1 MLRNALFVLCFVVL
15 ATVLPGTA
23 PRTARAQQAPAPAPP
38 QTSPSATP
46 QPSQAPAQ
54 ESAPPPQQAPAPVPK
69 SKIELRASAWTL
81 LKQGAVSDKARDRS
95 DAISA
100 LAVLDQDRQAT
111 SLVAAGLDDKE
122 TSIRVLAAT
131 SLANMKAR
139 LAIPQLK
146 RAMDD
151 ESPEVSF
158 AAAQAL
164 WKMGDR
170 SGRDI
175 LYAVLSGD
183 RKTKPGVMKSK
194 MDKMRQDMHDPKAL
208 ALIGVNEASG
218 AFLGPFSM
226 GVSFI
231 EEYARN
237 NGAPVQAL
245 CANLLSSDDSH
256 DTVNE
261 LRDALGDKNWAV
273 RAAAARALAKMNH
286 PEVIAQLADIML
298 NDKEQ
303 PARFAAAA
311 AIIRL
316 APLSAKVPAA
326 SSAPAE
332 RAAQPAKK

>member
-1 MLRNALFVLCFVVL
+1 M
-15 ATVLPGTA
+15 
-23 PRTARAQQAPAPAPP
+23 RAA
-38 QTSPSATP
+38 
-46 QPSQAPAQ
+46 
-54 ESAPPPQQAPAPVPK
+54 
-69 SKIELRASAWTL
+69 AWKL
-81 LKQGAVSDKARDRS
+81 LKQGAASEKARDRS

-100 LAVLDQDRQAT
+100 LAVLDESRT
-111 SLVAAGLDDKE
+111 GISLIAAGLKDKE
-122 TSIRVLAAT
+122 TNIRVLAAT
-131 SLANMKAR
+131 SLAEMKAR
-139 LAIPQLK
+139 SAIPQLK
-146 RAMDD
+146 DALDD
-151 ESPEVSF
+151 DSPEVSF

-175 LYAVLSGD
+175 LYAVLSGE
-183 RKTKPGVMKSK
+183 RKTKPGLVKSK
-194 MDKMRQDMHDPKAL
+194 MNKMRQDMHDPKSL

-245 CANLLSSDDSH
+245 CAKLLSSDDSR

-273 RAAAARALAKMNH
+273 RAAAARALAKLGH
-286 PEVIAQLADIML
+286 PEAVPQLRNMMQS
-298 NDKEQ
+298 DKEQ

-311 AIIRL
+311 AIIRISPL
-316 APLSAKVPAA
+316 KGNAPAAAPPPDTPAA
-326 SSAPAE
+326 SAAE
-332 RAAQPAKK
+332 PVEK